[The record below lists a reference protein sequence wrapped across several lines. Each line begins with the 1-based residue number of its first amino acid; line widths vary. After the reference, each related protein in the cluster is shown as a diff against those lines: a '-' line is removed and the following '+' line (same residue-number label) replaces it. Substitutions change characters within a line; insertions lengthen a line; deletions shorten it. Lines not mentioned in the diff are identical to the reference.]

1 MDIVKRPLNRNEDI
15 MLSEENIRSKMKTAR
30 CGSNVVH
37 LYETGSTN
45 DYAKSIA
52 HEAQDG
58 TLVVADCQVS
68 GKGRLGRSWNSPHGI
83 GIFMSLILKDGLK
96 ADKAPMITIVAAM
109 AVMKALDRQ
118 CDNSTDVSIKWP
130 NDIVINGK
138 KVCGILTEMKT
149 VGDSSQY
156 VVVGIGINVNNE
168 SFADDI
174 SRVATS
180 MYIEEGKRFDR
191 SDIVCDVMEEFEKY
205 YGMFLEN
212 ENLSSIKEEYNS
224 RLVNMNNE
232 VEIIRQDGNYRAQSL
247 GMDEDGGLI
256 VRRQDGS
263 LETVVSGEVSV
274 RGVYGYV

>member
-1 MDIVKRPLNRNEDI
+1 

-30 CGSNVVH
+30 CGSNVVY

-68 GKGRLGRSWNSPHGI
+68 GKGRIGRNWNSPHGV